1 MAIINPT
8 YEDFKNNQERA
19 LDYKEYRSSWN
30 IIKASSYYF
39 KVATRAEN
47 LENFTNAIGT
57 GLEIDAW
64 HQDDNGTE
72 KLHIRITKGT
82 CIKDNQVII
91 FKDDFEF
98 IYDIPSQT
106 TTYNIY
112 IRYKY
117 IDEFPPNAA
126 TIDIIAG
133 DNPSVTD
140 EFLLIGK
147 VTVDP
152 SNVVVGDS
160 LSGIVIDTSA
170 RDALVVDVH
179 VFNANNIL
187 GGDQNTIVYQ
197 TDTDHTGFI
206 LAPTSAGQRLTWD
219 GNNFIWDTINN
230 VPNAEVAQCAN
241 NLAGGD
247 ANKIPVQSSSNTTS
261 FIEAPSANDQFLFWD
276 GAIFTWRN
284 LTDIPEASHANCADN
299 LTGGNAN
306 EIPVQTEANQ
316 TSFIPAPSS
325 SAYLYF
331 DGTAFV
337 WNSNIEKAE
346 NVCGGNANEILVQT
360 NTDQTGFISA
370 PTVSNTFLK
379 WDGSTFVWESNINA
393 IYADCAGA
401 ILGGDANQI
410 VYQTSSDNTSF
421 IPAPST
427 ANVFLSWDGSQF
439 TWSPTTVAEAN
450 HAICADCTTN
460 MTGGA
465 PNQILYQIETDH
477 TGFIDAPTGDDQ
489 YLTFDTAAG
498 QYKWVTLNVDTAT
511 IAQCACNIVGGN
523 TYEIP
528 VQTGVNQTSFISAPS
543 SADSFLKWDGN
554 NFVWDALAVG
564 TVDLAQCACN
574 LAGGSIHQILV
585 QTGSSQTSFI
595 SAPAASNTFLKWDG
609 NTFVW
614 TTINSVSYASCAQ
627 NLAGGDAH
635 QLPIQTGANQ
645 TSFISAPISADQV
658 LYYDGSAVNWK
669 TTSSITV
676 GKASDLDISASNQIL
691 VQVNSTTTDVL
702 PPPSASGQFLSW
714 DGSNYVWASST
725 VSTAEC
731 ARNLLG
737 NYSCA
742 LVYQRSNNC
751 TDFLS
756 NPGASTKYLKWN
768 GSAFVWDDVGQALT
782 ACSLSLN
789 GNNQIVFQSG
799 TTSCLVPSPSADKYL
814 KWTGTAYIWDTPAA
828 STATVALCAC
838 NLIGS
843 TSPAVVVQTGNNAT
857 GFSEAADSANSL
869 RTQFLYYDTGA
880 NAWKITKSS
889 TSAYVGSVNIYD
901 SNTGNYRTLRVATD
915 GNQGR
920 YPGSND
926 WSNASG
932 ASVSAAIH
940 GHASDSQS
948 IGVYGTSG
956 GYGMYGVGGV
966 GGIYGASENGAGI
979 VANSSND
986 IALRAYSFCGQAAYM
1001 YSAST
1006 TDYAVSV
1013 YGNCK
1018 GMYLCTEGEGLCVS
1032 ASTTAGDFYSENLYG
1047 IRAAANN
1054 PTSGT
1059 AIVANGNFYSIYSD
1073 VGPMYI
1079 NKGACFTNCVCVIS
1093 DDEYIFY
1100 ACSSCWAP
1108 IVGRS
1113 TYRVGVMGHA
1123 QNTSYGVYGKADTCI
1138 GVYGEAASGYA
1149 VAGNTDYGV
1158 VSDSDV
1164 KFLCDICVQQC
1175 LIDHNIKVYRYT
1187 FSDSNLKSHE
1197 EFIGPTAQD
1206 IEEVFNLQIDGTS
1219 EIIVPFEKAHPEVKE
1234 PAEPKKPENYV
1245 VDWKAKLDNFSLKE
1259 IKTFEQYEQDTINY
1273 RKAKEEYIRER
1284 KRYYANPI
1292 VTYKSTRYT
1301 VDGIAFALAN
1311 ENFQCILGH
1320 NEEIRQLKDKIAQL
1334 ETTIA
1339 SLQNNDTS
1347 STQ

>member
-47 LENFTNAIGT
+47 LENLTNAIGT

-72 KLHIRITKGT
+72 KLHIRVTKGT

-98 IYDIPSQT
+98 IYDIPTQT
-106 TTYNIY
+106 TTYNIH

-126 TIDIIAG
+126 IIDIIAG
-133 DNPSVTD
+133 DNPSVTN

-152 SNVVVGDS
+152 SNVVIGDP
-160 LSGIVIDTSA
+160 LSGITIDTSA

-197 TDTDHTGFI
+197 TNTDHTGFI
-206 LAPTSAGQRLTWD
+206 LAPTATGQYLTWD
-219 GNNFIWDTINN
+219 GTQFVWDTINN
-230 VPNAEVAQCAN
+230 VPNAEVAQCAS
-241 NLAGGD
+241 NLIGGD
-247 ANKIPVQSSSNTTS
+247 AHQIPVQTGVDTTS
-261 FIEAPSANDQFLFWD
+261 FINAPSANNQFLFWD
-276 GAIFTWRN
+276 GTTFIWRN
-284 LTDIPEASHANCADN
+284 LTDIPESTHAICADN
-299 LTGGNAN
+299 LSNGNAN
-306 EIPVQTEANQ
+306 EIPVQTGANQ
-316 TSFIPAPSS
+316 TSFISAPTS

-331 DGTAFV
+331 DG
-337 WNSNIEKAE
+337 SNFIWKTSIDKAV
-346 NVCGGNANEILVQT
+346 NICGGNTNEIPVQT
-360 NTDQTGFISA
+360 NADQTGFISA
-370 PTVSNTFLK
+370 PTTADTFLK
-379 WDGSTFVWESNINA
+379 WDGSAFVWESNINA
-393 IYADCAGA
+393 IYANCAGA
-401 ILGGDANQI
+401 ISGGDANQL
-410 VYQTSSDNTSF
+410 VYQTGQNSTGF
-421 IPAPST
+421 IPAPSV

-465 PNQILYQIETDH
+465 PNQILYQIDTDT
-477 TGFIDAPTGDDQ
+477 TGFIDAPTGNDQ
-489 YLTFDTAAG
+489 YLTYDTTAG
-498 QYKWVTLNVDTAT
+498 QYKWVTLNVDIAT
-511 IAQCACNIVGGN
+511 VAQCAINIANGDAN
-523 TYEIP
+523 EIP
-528 VQTGVNQTSFISAPS
+528 VQTGASQTSFISAPS
-543 SADSFLKWDGN
+543 SANSFLKWDGS

-564 TVDLAQCACN
+564 TVDLAQCANN
-574 LAGGSIHQILV
+574 LAGGSDNQIPF
-585 QTGSSQTSFI
+585 QTGASQTSFI
-595 SAPAASNTFLKWDG
+595 SAPVASNTFLKWDG
-609 NTFVW
+609 SAFTW
-614 TTINSVSYASCAQ
+614 ATINSVTYATCAQ
-627 NLAGGDAH
+627 NIAGGGAK
-635 QLPIQTGANQ
+635 QLPIQTSANQ
-645 TSFISAPISADQV
+645 TSFVSAPTSANQV
-658 LYYDGSAVNWK
+658 LYYDGSSVVWK
-669 TTSSITV
+669 ATSSMTV
-676 GKASDLDISASNQIL
+676 GKASGLNISASNQIL
-691 VQVNSTTTDVL
+691 VQVNSTTTNVL
-702 PPPSASGQFLSW
+702 PTPSASGQFLSW

-725 VSTAEC
+725 ISTAEC

-737 NYSCA
+737 NYSNA

-751 TDFLS
+751 TAFLA

-768 GSAFVWDDVGQALT
+768 GTAFTWDDVGLALT
-782 ACSLSLN
+782 ACSLAIN
-789 GNNQIVFQSG
+789 GNKQIVFQDG
-799 TTSCLVPSPSADKYL
+799 TTSCLVPTPAAGKYL
-814 KWTGTAYIWDTPAA
+814 KWTGTSYIWDSPAA
-828 STATVALCAC
+828 SSATVAQCAC

-843 TSPAVVVQTGNNAT
+843 SSPAVVVQTGNNTT
-857 GFSEAADSANSL
+857 GFSETADSANTL
-869 RTQFLYYDTGA
+869 HAQFLYYDTGA

-889 TSAYVGSVNIYD
+889 SSTYVGSVNIYD
-901 SNTGNYRTLRVATD
+901 SSTSNYRTLRVATD

-920 YPGSND
+920 YPGTV
-926 WSNASG
+926 WSSASG

-940 GHASDSQS
+940 GHGNNSCS

-956 GYGMYGVGGV
+956 GYGVFGVGGT
-966 GGIYGASENGAGI
+966 GGVYGASETGPGV
-979 VANSSND
+979 VANSSCGE
-986 IALRAYSFCGQAAYM
+986 ALRVYSFCCRAAYL

-1006 TDYAVSV
+1006 TDYVAEF

-1018 GMYLCTEGEGLCVS
+1018 GIYLYTDGEGMKTC
-1032 ASTTAGDFYSENLYG
+1032 ASTTAGFFHSENSYG
-1047 IRAAANN
+1047 IISTATN
-1054 PTSGT
+1054 PTSGM
-1059 AIVANGNFYSIYSD
+1059 AVVANGGFYSVYSD
-1073 VGPMYI
+1073 CGEMYVRY
-1079 NKGACFTNCVCVIS
+1079 GACFTDCVCVLA
-1093 DDEYIFY
+1093 DKEYVLY

-1113 TYRVGVMGHA
+1113 SQCVGVMGHA
-1123 QNTSYGVYGKADTCI
+1123 QNGSHGVYGKADTCI
-1138 GVYGEAASGYA
+1138 GVYGEASSGYA

-1187 FSDSNLKSHE
+1187 FSDSNLNSHE

-1206 IEEVFNLQIDGTS
+1206 IEEVFNLQIDGTT
-1219 EIIVPFEKAHPEVKE
+1219 EIVVPFEKAHPEIKSPTE
-1234 PAEPKKPENYV
+1234 PQRPANYTA
-1245 VDWKAKLDNFSLKE
+1245 DWKTKLNNFTLQE
-1259 IKTFEQYEQDTINY
+1259 IKSFKQYEQEIIDY
-1273 RKAKEEYIRER
+1273 RKAKEEYQTER
-1284 KRYYANPI
+1284 KKYYDNPTI
-1292 VTYKSTRYT
+1292 TYKSTRYT

-1320 NEEIRQLKDKIAQL
+1320 NDEIQQLKDKVTQL
-1334 ETTIA
+1334 ETAVA
-1339 SLQNNDTS
+1339 SLQNNNSS